1 MLIIKLVSN
10 NIIVTIITFA
20 PMYIQRNKSKG
31 KNGKVYTSTL
41 LCSKYREEGK
51 IKTRVEA
58 NLSSMSQE
66 MVLGIENMLK
76 HEKGTL
82 VANKDITVKKAF
94 DFGLVFL
101 LIHLMDKLHISKTLE
116 KTMPDQAAILKGM
129 IIGKI
134 ITRGSK
140 LGINNWLQR
149 NQDISLK
156 LGLDIKNTKL
166 EDFYSA
172 LGTTAFK
179 QPQIERK
186 WFIYNKNKHKEVYLY
201 DITSTYF
208 EGTQNELAAFGYN
221 RDKKKGKMQINI
233 ALLTDSEGFPLKIK
247 VFEGNIQDHQ
257 TVLAQINSIKKEFN
271 ATEVIFVG
279 DRGMRIRYNLKA
291 MNDADKEG
299 IQYITGLTHPEIR
312 ELLKN
317 DVIQLNL
324 FSKDI
329 AEVENEGERYILSV
343 NPALQEKELNYLKTV
358 RAIVDDEICD
368 VKASWEKRRQQ
379 NDENAEKLKKGH
391 KNKNLVTKFSEKNI
405 DRYKLRVEGIL
416 SKRHMSKYYE
426 ILQINDNEFTVDF
439 KAEKYLQAKQL
450 AGKYVIC
457 TGIDKEQMDKH
468 EVRKQY
474 KNLQNVEHAF
484 RDFKSDHIQIR
495 PVFVRNQ
502 AQTRGHVMLTMF
514 SYAIIKEMENK
525 IFPFLKSWNK
535 KAKSQLAFADIIE
548 ELKGIKLVELNLG
561 RNVDTLKITE
571 LNELQKEILKLFDMN
586 KKHLEKSL

>member
-1 MLIIKLVSN
+1 
-10 NIIVTIITFA
+10 
-20 PMYIQRNKSKG
+20 MYIQRNKSKG

-41 LCSKYREEGK
+41 LCTKYREDGK

-58 NLSSMSQE
+58 NLSHMPEE

-82 VANKDITVKKAF
+82 VANKDIAVKKAI

-116 KTMPDQAAILKGM
+116 KTMPKQAAILKGI

-140 LGINNWLQR
+140 LGIHNWLKR
-149 NQDISLK
+149 NRDISLK
-156 LGLDIKNTKL
+156 LGLDIENTKL
-166 EDFYSA
+166 DDFYSA
-172 LGTTAFK
+172 LGASAFN

-186 WFIYNKNKHKEVYLY
+186 WFIYNKRKHKEVYLY
-201 DITSTYF
+201 DITSTYL
-208 EGTQNELAAFGYN
+208 EGTQNDLGAFGFN
-221 RDKKKGKMQINI
+221 RDGKKGKMQIVI
-233 ALLTDSEGFPLKIK
+233 ALLTNSEGFPLKIE
-247 VFEGNIQDHQ
+247 VFEGDTQDHQ
-257 TVLAQINSIKKEFN
+257 TVLAQIDNIKKEFD
-271 ATEVIFVG
+271 AQEIIFVG
-279 DRGMRIRYNLKA
+279 DRGMKIRYNLETMDEA
-291 MNDADKEG
+291 GKEG
-299 IQYITGLTHPEIR
+299 IHYITGLTHAEIR

-317 DVIQLNL
+317 DIIQLNL

-329 AEVENEGERYILSV
+329 AEVEHEGERYILSV
-343 NPALQEKELNYLKTV
+343 NPALQARELNYLKTV
-358 RAIVDDEICD
+358 RAIVDDEISD
-368 VKASWEKRRQQ
+368 VKAAWEKRRQK
-379 NDENAEKLKKGH
+379 NIKNAEKLKNGH
-391 KNKNLVTKFSEKNI
+391 KNKNLVAEFSEKKI
-405 DRYKLRVEGIL
+405 DSYKLRVERIL

-426 ILQINDNEFTVDF
+426 IVQINDNEFTVDF

-457 TGIDKEQMDKH
+457 TGIDKERMDKH

-484 RDFKSDHIQIR
+484 RDLKSDYIQIR
-495 PVFVRNQ
+495 PVFVRGK
-502 AQTRGHVMLTMF
+502 AETRGHVLLSMF

-535 KAKSQLAFADIIE
+535 KAKSRLAFADIME
-548 ELKGIKLVELNLG
+548 ELKDIKLVELNLG

-571 LNELQKEILKLFDMN
+571 LNELQKEILKLFGMN

>member
-1 MLIIKLVSN
+1 MLIIKIVSN

-20 PMYIQRNKSKG
+20 PMYIQRNKSTG

-82 VANKDITVKKAF
+82 VANKDITIKKAI
-94 DFGLVFL
+94 DFGFVFL
-101 LIHLMDKLHISKTLE
+101 LMHLMDKLHISKTFE

-140 LGINNWLQR
+140 LGIYNWLQR
-149 NQDISLK
+149 SQDISLK

-233 ALLTDSEGFPLKIK
+233 ALLTDSEGFPLKIE

-291 MNDADKEG
+291 MDEADKEG

-343 NPALQEKELNYLKTV
+343 NPTLQEKELNYLKTV

-391 KNKNLVTKFSEKNI
+391 KNKNLVTKFFEKNI

-426 ILQINDNEFTVDF
+426 IVQINDNEFTVDF

-457 TGIDKEQMDKH
+457 TSIDKEQMDKH

-484 RDFKSDHIQIR
+484 RDFKSDYIQIR
-495 PVFVRNQ
+495 PVFVRSQ
-502 AQTRGHVMLTMF
+502 AQTRGHVLLSMF
-514 SYAIIKEMENK
+514 SYAIIKEIENK
-525 IFPFLKSWNK
+525 VFPFLKSWNK
-535 KAKSQLAFADIIE
+535 KTKSKLAFADIIE